1 MQRMSLGLRERRSH
15 RRRQLRWR
23 LFKWTV
29 TLAAIVAAGLYSYE
43 TGSRLAERAAA
54 RVHEEI
60 QAVTL
65 RIAELEQDN
74 VELADVAAASDRG
87 TQDWQQRYRRDIPSG
102 EAKTLYELM
111 QRKLQNGVGPERLS
125 FVLEQA
131 RNQENCSDE
140 VETKRFYVKTP
151 LYHGANA
158 AVGFGNSAITVTAQ
172 GIASVDA
179 AGNAQAQFDPAQ
191 PVVVRFAQ
199 LGGATS
205 EASGLLPLHHAVII
219 GDREYR
225 FSIVTGAAGMMKV
238 TGGRCSYP

>member
-29 TLAAIVAAGLYSYE
+29 ILAAIVAAGLYSYE
-43 TGSRLAERAAA
+43 TGSRLAEREVD
-54 RVHEEI
+54 RLHEEI
-60 QAVTL
+60 QTLTL
-65 RIAELEQDN
+65 RIEELEQDN
-74 VELADVAAASDRG
+74 VQLADVAAASDRG
-87 TQDWQQRYRRDIPSG
+87 AQDWQQRYRQDIPSG

-111 QRKLQNGVGPERLS
+111 QRKLRDGVGAERLS

-131 RNQENCSDE
+131 RDQENCSDE

-151 LYHGANA
+151 LYHGAND

-172 GIASVDA
+172 GTASVDA

-191 PVVVRFAQ
+191 AVVVRFAR

-219 GDREYR
+219 DDREFR
-225 FSIVTGAAGMMKV
+225 FSIVAGAPGMMKV

>member
-1 MQRMSLGLRERRSH
+1 MSLGLRERRSH

-43 TGSRLAERAAA
+43 TGNRLAEREVA
-54 RVHEEI
+54 RLHEEI
-60 QAVTL
+60 QTLTL
-65 RIAELEQDN
+65 RIEELEQDN
-74 VELADVAAASDRG
+74 VKLADAAAASDRG
-87 TQDWQQRYRRDIPSG
+87 AQDWQQRYRQDIPSG

-111 QRKLQNGVGPERLS
+111 QRKLQDGVGLERLS

-131 RNQENCSDE
+131 RNQENCSEE

-151 LYHGANA
+151 LYKGANA
-158 AVGFGNSAITVTAQ
+158 AVGFGDSSITVTAQ
-172 GIASVDA
+172 GAASVDA
-179 AGNAQAQFDPAQ
+179 AGNAQAQYDPAQ

-225 FSIVTGAAGMMKV
+225 FSMVAGASGMMNV
-238 TGGRCSYP
+238 SGGRCSYP